1 MANLRVSSDKL
12 YIFYNQAKPKLI
24 SSNCSASA
32 SSQFPNIIMH
42 KPEEIMTY
50 NSSLLFFME
59 HEDILQC
66 NVSC

>member
-1 MANLRVSSDKL
+1 MANLSVSFYKL

-24 SSNCSASA
+24 SSNCTASA
-32 SSQFPNIIMH
+32 SRQFPNIIMR
-42 KPEEIMTY
+42 KQEEIMTY